1 MLTPQQQALQDAIT
15 IDGLFA
21 HTQALE
27 DIAYATPGRNRRVA
41 SVGHNNTIQYI
52 VDQLEALGGYY
63 DIVIQPFDEV
73 LQLSSFA
80 SLVANAANYSVSAL
94 AWSPNASLV
103 DTPIVA
109 VANSG
114 CSQVGNHL
122 LDATTP
128 V

>member
-1 MLTPQQQALQDAIT
+1 MQDAIT

-21 HTQALE
+21 HAQALE

-80 SLVANAANYSVSAL
+80 SLVANAVNYSTSAL
-94 AWSPNASLV
+94 AWSPNVSLV

-114 CSQVGNHL
+114 CSQVG
-122 LDATTP
+122 D
-128 V
+128 